1 MNMSS
6 RIIRGDDRL
15 KKIRVTASVGGVH
28 AGGGPAAEIIGQ
40 DHVMNVEK
48 EAFEQGYKE
57 GERIGKQMGERMVA
71 TAVQRYDRSI
81 HELAAVHASL
91 REAMEKAAVKLALA
105 VARKIVQREVTT
117 DPDLVAA
124 LVAVALKRVQGQTAV
139 TVRVSSHDHSRMDT
153 ALRALNTTIS
163 VTEDPS
169 LERGDFVLD
178 SIQTHVDGR
187 LSGQIETIGRALLD
201 D

>member
-1 MNMSS
+1 MSS

-15 KKIRVTASVGGVH
+15 KKVRVTASVGGG
-28 AGGGPAAEIIGQ
+28 ASGPAIDITGQ

-48 EAFEQGYKE
+48 QAFEQGYKE

-81 HELAAVHASL
+81 HELAAVHVSL
-91 REAMEKAAVKLALA
+91 RDAMEKAAVRLALA
-105 VARKIVQREVTT
+105 VAKKIVQREVTV
-117 DPDLVAA
+117 DPDLVIA
-124 LVAVALKRVQGQTAV
+124 LVSVALKRVQGQTAV
-139 TVRVSSHDHSRMDT
+139 TVRVSSHDHSRMDA

-187 LSGQIETIGRALLD
+187 LTGQIETIGRALLD

>member
-1 MNMSS
+1 MSS
-6 RIIRGDDRL
+6 RIIRGEDRI
-15 KKIRVTASVGGVH
+15 KKVRVTASVGG
-28 AGGGPAAEIIGQ
+28 PASEIIGQ

-48 EAFEQGYKE
+48 QAFEQGYKE

-71 TAVQRYDRSI
+71 TAIQRYDRSV

-91 REAMEKAAVKLALA
+91 RDAMEKAAVRLALA
-105 VARKIVQREVTT
+105 VAKKIVQREVSM
-117 DPDLVAA
+117 DPDLVVA

-139 TVRVSSHDHSRMDT
+139 TVRVSPYDHARMDT
-153 ALRALNTTIS
+153 ALRALSTTIS
-163 VTEDPS
+163 VTEDAS